1 MGDCLIDKR
10 EKVKMP
16 VELRYHFMCK
26 NEPISKGQQ
35 IILLDWE
42 LNELARN
49 IMRTNTD
56 TSSIEEKIRN
66 KFYDFMKERDF
77 YFVMGTHFRFKTWM
91 IIGILYLK
99 KKDEKQKNI
108 FDF

>member
-1 MGDCLIDKR
+1 MIDKR
-10 EKVKMP
+10 ERVKMP
-16 VELRYHFMCK
+16 VELRYHFRCK
-26 NEPISKGQQ
+26 NDPTCKGHH

-49 IMRTNTD
+49 IMQKDID
-56 TSSIEEKIRN
+56 TASIEEKIRN
-66 KFYDFMKERDF
+66 KFYDYMKERDL

-91 IIGILYLK
+91 IIGIFYLRK
-99 KKDEKQKNI
+99 EDKKQKNL